1 MEKQQDQQLVQ
12 MKTMIDSN
20 DDDDDGDLTSTSSI
34 SADSDQSTNIAS
46 LMLEN
51 ERKMRRLSE
60 SYMNRFLFIGQQA
73 QTLPELSNALAL
85 PSTMKSVVQKKSPK
99 MELEIMSS
107 IPSLTLFVETLKQLI
122 QREEKKRGS

>member
-107 IPSLTLFVETLKQLI
+107 IPSLTLFVETL
-122 QREEKKRGS
+122 